1 MMNVLNPQEI
11 IQTAVTI
18 EKNGE
23 AFYRLAAGKAKQPEA
38 AKLFLHLAGEE
49 VKHGE
54 IFSRL
59 LSDLTLHPT
68 AESYPQELLEF
79 ISAFV
84 KNVIFPA
91 KESAAQAAAGDP
103 LSAVEFALQ
112 RELDS
117 IHFYQEIRP
126 LTLVRRENPL
136 DAIIAEERKH
146 FLSLLDLKARLG
158 GKNQ

>member
-23 AFYRLAAGKAKQPEA
+23 AFYRLAAGKARQQEA
-38 AKLFLHLAGEE
+38 AKLFLHLADEE
-49 VKHGE
+49 VKHRDL
-54 IFSRL
+54 FSGL
-59 LSDLTLHPT
+59 LAQLTEHPSL
-68 AESYPQELLEF
+68 ESYPQELLEY

-84 KNVIFPA
+84 QKVIFPSQ
-91 KESAAQAAAGDP
+91 ESAAQTAAGDP